1 MPYFSLLK
9 NIPGIFTQP
18 TGIAAIASVGIHGA
32 IAMIVPLVPVDSS
45 ASQETEA
52 PRTVG
57 LVAINPSDLNQQQ
70 PNPDPSQQAA
80 LQQSQIALQ
89 EPELP
94 LKQQIPPS
102 NSSDTSVTLPPLQT
116 PPPVQQPP
124 SPSISQSSSGFS
136 IPSLPKSQALPR
148 FNRNNFHADR
158 FPAIP
163 SRFIAQANGMAET
176 PPININKINRE
187 SQKKPDLDTTPIKQA
202 SSGLFDPETTQPVA
216 PSLGNNSQQ
225 TSPLSNNLTANSLPL
240 SSVTGSANVEHK
252 SRLASVGSQSAE
264 NLDNQTKQP
273 SEMTNK
279 PETLSQATKKQ
290 MADLDSYITSIEQ
303 SKNKY
308 QVQSVIRET
317 IPSDKLVKEAKVS
330 GYLTVNPDGKQH
342 IEFNDE
348 SVSPKLQ
355 SKVIEFFNA
364 NPPKVIEV
372 SKDNSPKDV
381 KPLSRRYPFELHFRN
396 NPAGVATEG
405 GSSTTSS
412 GDQVTPQSPQTPKS
426 KGSNTPLSFNNSKSS
441 LVSTENAQ
449 KLIKQLQQIR

>member
-57 LVAINPSDLNQQQ
+57 LVTINPSDLNQQQ

-124 SPSISQSSSGFS
+124 SPSVSQSSSGFAIS
-136 IPSLPKSQALPR
+136 SLPRSQALPR
-148 FNRNNFHADR
+148 FNRNNFRADR
-158 FPAIP
+158 FSPAIP
-163 SRFIAQANGMAET
+163 PRFTAQADGIAET

-187 SQKKPDLDTTPIKQA
+187 SQKNPDLDPTPIKQP

-216 PSLGNNSQQ
+216 ASLGNSQQ
-225 TSPLSNNLTANSLPL
+225 TSPLSNNNLTANSLPL
-240 SSVTGSANVEHK
+240 SSTTGANVEHK
-252 SRLASVGSQSAE
+252 SLLASAGSLSAE
-264 NLDNQTKQP
+264 NLGKQTEPLSDVTKKTETQSQITKQP
-273 SEMTNK
+273 LVALNLYKTHREKIQKEYPNIQEK
-279 PETLSQATKKQ
+279 AP
-290 MADLDSYITSIEQ
+290 
-303 SKNKY
+303 
-308 QVQSVIRET
+308 IRET
-317 IPSDKLVKEAKVS
+317 IPTDNLVKEASVS
-330 GYLTVNPDGKQH
+330 GDLIVNPDGKVVD
-342 IEFNDE
+342 IKFEDE
-348 SVSPKLQ
+348 LVSSELQ
-355 SKVIEFFNA
+355 SKVREFFNA
-364 NPPKVIEV
+364 KL
-372 SKDNSPKDV
+372 KDV
-381 KPLSRRYPFELHFRN
+381 KKLSWYPFELRFRN

-405 GSSTTSS
+405 SSSTTSS
-412 GDQVTPQSPQTPKS
+412 SDQVTPQSPQTPKS
-426 KGSNTPLSFNNSKSS
+426 KGPNTPLSFNNSKSS
-441 LVSTENAQ
+441 LVSTETAQ
-449 KLIKQLQQIR
+449 KLIKQLQQII